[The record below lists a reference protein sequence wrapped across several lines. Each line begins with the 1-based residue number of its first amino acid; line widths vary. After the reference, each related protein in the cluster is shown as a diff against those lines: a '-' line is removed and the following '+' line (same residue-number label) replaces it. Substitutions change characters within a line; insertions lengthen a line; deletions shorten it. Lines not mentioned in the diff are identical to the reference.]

1 MALSGDRNWGKLERL
16 SSDRIC
22 ETLRT
27 LSSFAVPYVHTDLSK
42 LNLATSSFSFS
53 VHGPVVVL
61 NKITVKIKKL

>member
-27 LSSFAVPYVHTDLSK
+27 LSSFAVPYVHSDLFK
-42 LNLATSSFSFS
+42 INPVATFSFS